1 MSGKILKSHLPV
13 SEAEDTAAILCVE
26 PLASSSSAPLLRLRL
41 TSTVPSFFVPLQKA
55 TNAELKCFPAL
66 AFTLTLILLQCS
78 HSIFSFLP
86 LPLFISSYLN
96 LSFPSFFVICF
107 LSHPLHLTVAL
118 PSLFLYGYI
127 HIYPLRSQ
135 SSSPSSTPFFCLLYL
150 SELREKIVQCR
161 RLEAKSTPSAAAP
174 IRCLFIFLRE
184 NRGSCASHSL
194 VSDDS
199 SSSSSSVAL
208 YADCSQ
214 VDRRKDG

>member
-1 MSGKILKSHLPV
+1 MLPCSCFHSNPHSAAVQSLYLQFPAPASLHFLILK
-13 SEAEDTAAILCVE
+13 
-26 PLASSSSAPLLRLRL
+26 PL
-41 TSTVPSFFVPLQKA
+41 PSF
-55 TNAELKCFPAL
+55 
-66 AFTLTLILLQCS
+66 
-78 HSIFSFLP
+78 
-86 LPLFISSYLN
+86 
-96 LSFPSFFVICF
+96 FFVICF

-194 VSDDS
+194 VSDGS

-214 VDRRKDG
+214 VDRRKDGQTERESQYFVLGLQLDVLPRCCIMHEHSYS